1 MLDARKT
8 VPLPDKG
15 VQVYAKN
22 GRRYAYKVTRT
33 YRNAKGQPTCDRRS
47 IGRVDDETGMLIP
60 NLAHYEFYGD
70 SAIAAAAPQPQVG
83 AVFEAGVA
91 FAARAAL
98 SSCGALA
105 MLESAFGGPR
115 ASEMLT
121 VAAYMLAEG
130 NVMSCLGDFCG
141 RSLVAARIDDRRA
154 SELFAS
160 LLPEERAAFFSS

>member
-33 YRNAKGQPTCDRRS
+33 YRNAKGKPTCDRRS

-60 NLAHYEFYGD
+60 NLAYYEFYGD

-91 FAARAAL
+91 FAARVRSRRAERWRCW
-98 SSCGALA
+98 SRR
-105 MLESAFGGPR
+105 SASRAPPRCSRSPRTCSPR
-115 ASEMLT
+115 AT
-121 VAAYMLAEG
+121 
-130 NVMSCLGDFCG
+130 
-141 RSLVAARIDDRRA
+141 
-154 SELFAS
+154 
-160 LLPEERAAFFSS
+160 